1 MFASNHVIAAA
12 TQHTLHKMFNTHAVI
27 TLYFPTI
34 IIYISMSWILVV
46 LVTLPITF
54 SVPPLSFRIMI
65 GGCWPLFKHNFIFI
79 LMYNLVGILIPIL
92 IVSSVNMKI
101 VGIAKYHQFRIA
113 NALFGITPFGPAEL
127 HAAVKERQK
136 DTLR

>member
-1 MFASNHVIAAA
+1 
-12 TQHTLHKMFNTHAVI
+12 
-27 TLYFPTI
+27 
-34 IIYISMSWILVV
+34 MSWILVV

>member
-1 MFASNHVIAAA
+1 MIYFRYQSI
-12 TQHTLHKMFNTHAVI
+12 I
-27 TLYFPTI
+27 TFRKT
-34 IIYISMSWILVV
+34 IIYISVSWMLVV
-46 LVTLPITF
+46 FVSLPITF
-54 SVPPLSFRIMI
+54 SIPPLSFRIMI
-65 GGCWPLFKHNFIFI
+65 GGCWPIFKHNFVFI
-79 LMYNLVGILIPIL
+79 LIYNLIGVLIPIL

-101 VGIAKYHQFRIA
+101 VGIAKYHKFRIA